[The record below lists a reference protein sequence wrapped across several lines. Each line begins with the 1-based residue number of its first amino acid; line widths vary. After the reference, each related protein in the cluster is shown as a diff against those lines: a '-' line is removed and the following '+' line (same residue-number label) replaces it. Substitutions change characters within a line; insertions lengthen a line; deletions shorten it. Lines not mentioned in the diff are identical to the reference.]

1 MKKSGGMMSGH
12 REEKIGMSSK
22 ERELVA
28 RIKEGDMDAFRE
40 LVEMHRDRIYA
51 FVFYMTGDRS
61 DADDITQETFIKAY
75 KGLSKFRGD
84 SSVYTWLHR
93 IAMNL
98 CIDRVRKLKKR
109 KEVPLSEI
117 IPSHVEEPFREAERS
132 ELRRIIEVAL
142 SGIPEKQR
150 VILIMYEIQG
160 FSYEEIASILGCP
173 IGTVRS
179 RLHKAR
185 NGLRER
191 ISKLL

>member
-1 MKKSGGMMSGH
+1 MSGH

-75 KGLSKFRGD
+75 KGLSRFRGD

-109 KEVPLSEI
+109 REVPLSEI